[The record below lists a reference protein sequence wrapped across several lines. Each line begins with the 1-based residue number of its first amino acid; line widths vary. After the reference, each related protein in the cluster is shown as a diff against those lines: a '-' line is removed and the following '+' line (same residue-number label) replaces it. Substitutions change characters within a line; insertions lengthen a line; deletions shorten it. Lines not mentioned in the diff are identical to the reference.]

1 LIKKPWQGRFNRG
14 THELA
19 EKFSASIE
27 VDKRLFREDIEGSIA
42 HAKMLGRT
50 GIIQKIESE
59 KIVKGLK
66 EIQREIETG
75 TFPFRE
81 EYEDIHLNIEK
92 RLTDKIGEV
101 GGKLHTARSRNDQ
114 VALDMRLYLRGE
126 IDEILNLIKRLSTTL
141 LNLASKHL
149 DVIMPLYTH
158 LQRAQPVLLSHHL
171 LAYFEM
177 LRRERGRFVD
187 CRKRVN
193 VMPLGAG
200 AGAGTSFPID
210 RHYVAKLLGFPEIT
224 RNSIDTVSDRDFVV
238 EFISMSASLM
248 MHLSRI
254 AEELVLWSSKE
265 FDFIELGDE
274 FTTGSSIMPQKKNP
288 DIAELIRGKTGRVYG
303 CLITVLTLMKGL
315 PLSYNRDM
323 QEDKEPMFN
332 TADTVK
338 SCLEIMIEMIRNIK
352 FKPENMKKAAVE
364 GHTLATDLA
373 DYLARKGI
381 PFRQAHE
388 ITGEIVRYA
397 EQRDRE
403 IFELSISEL
412 KRFSNRIEEELLE
425 LLNLEGSV
433 TSRKSPSGTSK
444 QNVIKMI
451 KENKKEISKW

>member
-187 CRKRVN
+187 GRKRVN

-224 RNSIDTVSDRDFVV
+224 RNSIDSVSDRDFIV
-238 EFISMSASLM
+238 EFISTSASLM

-303 CLITVLTLMKGL
+303 YLITVLTLMKGL

-332 TADTVK
+332 TVDTVK
-338 SCLEIMIEMIRNIK
+338 SCLEIMIEMMRNLK

-373 DYLARKGI
+373 DYLARKGV

-388 ITGEIVRYA
+388 ITGEIIRYA
-397 EQRDRE
+397 EQKDRE

-412 KRFSNRIEEELLE
+412 KRFSSKIEEEALE

-433 TSRKSPSGTSK
+433 TSRKSLSGTSK
-444 QNVIKMI
+444 QNVLKMI
-451 KENKKEISKW
+451 KENKKQLSKW

>member
-1 LIKKPWQGRFNRG
+1 MIKKPWQGRFNRS

-42 HAKMLGRT
+42 HAKMLGKT
-50 GIIQKIESE
+50 GIIQKTESE

-81 EYEDIHLNIEK
+81 EYEDIHLNIER
-92 RLTDKIGEV
+92 RLIEKIGEA

-114 VALDMRLYLRGE
+114 IALDMRLYLRGE
-126 IDEILNLIKRLSTTL
+126 IDEILNLIKGLSTTL

-187 CRKRVN
+187 CRRRVN

-224 RNSIDTVSDRDFVV
+224 RNSIDSVGDRDFVV
-238 EFISMSASLM
+238 EFISASASLM

-254 AEELVLWSSKE
+254 AEELVLWSTRE
-265 FDFIELGDE
+265 FDFVDLGDE
-274 FTTGSSIMPQKKNP
+274 FTTGSSIMPQKRNP
-288 DIAELIRGKTGRVYG
+288 DIAELIRAKTGRVYG
-303 CLITVLTLMKGL
+303 HLITVLTLLKGL

-323 QEDKEPMFN
+323 QEDKEPMFD
-332 TADTVK
+332 TVKTVK
-338 SCLEIMIEMIRNIK
+338 SCLEIMIEMTRNIK
-352 FKPENMKKAAVE
+352 FKPDNMKKAVMK

-373 DYLARKGI
+373 DYLARKGV

-397 EQRDRE
+397 DEKGKE
-403 IFELSISEL
+403 ILELSLSEL
-412 KRFSNRIEEELLE
+412 KRFSPKIEEEALE

-433 TSRKSPSGTSK
+433 ASRRSLAGTSK
-444 QNVIKMI
+444 QNVVKMI

>member
-1 LIKKPWQGRFNRG
+1 LIKKPWQGRFNKS
-14 THELA
+14 THEAA

-27 VDKRLFREDIEGSIA
+27 VDKRLFKEDIEGSIA

-75 TFPFRE
+75 TFTFRE

-126 IDEILNLIKRLSTTL
+126 IDEILDLIKRLSTTL

-177 LRRERGRFVD
+177 LRRERDRFVD
-187 CRKRVN
+187 GRKRVN

-210 RHYVAKLLGFPEIT
+210 RRYVAKLLGFPEIT
-224 RNSIDTVSDRDFVV
+224 RNSIDSVSDRDFVV
-238 EFISMSASLM
+238 EFISTSASLM

-254 AEELVLWSSKE
+254 AEELVLWSTKE
-265 FDFIELGDE
+265 FDFIDLGDE
-274 FTTGSSIMPQKKNP
+274 FTTGSSIMPQKRNP
-288 DIAELIRGKTGRVYG
+288 DIAELIRAKTGRVYG
-303 CLITVLTLMKGL
+303 HLITVLTLLKGL

-323 QEDKEPMFN
+323 QEDKEPMFD
-332 TADTVK
+332 TVKTVK
-338 SCLEIMIEMIRNIK
+338 SCLEIMIEMMSNIK
-352 FKPENMKKAAVE
+352 FKPDNMKKAFAE

-373 DYLARKGI
+373 DYLVRKGV

-397 EQRDRE
+397 EQKGKE

-412 KRFSNRIEEELLE
+412 KRFSPKIEEEALE

-433 TSRKSPSGTSK
+433 TSRKSLGGTSK
-444 QNVIKMI
+444 QNVVNMI

>member
-1 LIKKPWQGRFNRG
+1 MIKKPWQGRFNRS

-19 EKFSASIE
+19 EKFSASIG

-42 HAKMLGRT
+42 HAKMLGKT

-59 KIVKGLK
+59 RIVKGLK
-66 EIQREIETG
+66 EIQREIESG
-75 TFPFRE
+75 RFPFRE

-92 RLTDKIGEV
+92 RLIDKVGEV

-126 IDEILNLIKRLSTTL
+126 IDEILNLIKGLSTTL

-177 LRRERGRFVD
+177 LRRERGRFID

-224 RNSIDTVSDRDFVV
+224 RNSIDSVSDRDFIV
-238 EFISMSASLM
+238 EFISTSASLM
-248 MHLSRI
+248 MQLSRI
-254 AEELVLWSSKE
+254 AEDLVIWSSKE
-265 FDFIELGDE
+265 FDFIDLGDE

-303 CLITVLTLMKGL
+303 YLITVLTLMKGL

-332 TADTVK
+332 TVDTVK
-338 SCLEIMIEMIRNIK
+338 SCLEIMIEMMRHIK
-352 FKPENMKKAAVE
+352 FKPENMKIAVME

-373 DYLARKGI
+373 DYLARKGV

-397 EQRDRE
+397 EQKGSE

-412 KRFSNRIEEELLE
+412 KRFSNKIEEELLE

-433 TSRKSPSGTSK
+433 ASRKSLSGTSK
-444 QNVIKMI
+444 QNVLKMI
-451 KENKKEISKW
+451 KENKNEISKW

>member
-1 LIKKPWQGRFNRG
+1 MIKKPWQGRFNKS

-19 EKFSASIE
+19 EKFSASID
-27 VDKRLFREDIEGSIA
+27 VDKILFREDIEGSIA
-42 HAKMLGRT
+42 HAKMLGKT
-50 GIIQKIESE
+50 GIIQKIESDR
-59 KIVKGLK
+59 IVKGLK

-75 TFPFRE
+75 TFPFRG

-92 RLTDKIGEV
+92 RLIDKIGEV

-114 VALDMRLYLRGE
+114 IALDMRLYLRGE

-177 LRRERGRFVD
+177 LRRERSRLID

-193 VMPLGAG
+193 VMPLGVG

-224 RNSIDTVSDRDFVV
+224 RNSIDSVSDRDFII
-238 EFISMSASLM
+238 EFISTSSSLM
-248 MHLSRI
+248 MHMSRI
-254 AEELVLWSSKE
+254 SEELVLWSTKE
-265 FDFIELGDE
+265 FDFIDLGDE

-303 CLITVLTLMKGL
+303 YLISVLALMKGL

-332 TADTVK
+332 TVNTVK
-338 SCLEIMIEMIRNIK
+338 SCLQIMIEMMRNIK
-352 FKPENMKKAAVE
+352 FKPDNMNKAVTG

-373 DYLARKGI
+373 DYLARKGV

-397 EQRDRE
+397 EEKGKE

-412 KRFSNRIEEELLE
+412 KRFSNKIEEELLQ

-433 TSRKSPSGTSK
+433 ASRKSLGGTSK
-444 QNVIKMI
+444 QNVLNMI

>member
-1 LIKKPWQGRFNRG
+1 LIKKPWQGRFDRS

-27 VDKRLFREDIEGSIA
+27 LDKRLFRQDIEGSIA
-42 HAKMLGRT
+42 HVKMLGRT

-59 KIVKGLK
+59 RIAKGLK

-81 EYEDIHLNIEK
+81 EFEDIHLNIEK
-92 RLTDKIGEV
+92 RLIDKVGEV

-114 VALDMRLYLRGE
+114 IALDMRLYLRGE
-126 IDEILNLIKRLSTTL
+126 IDQILNFIKGLSTTL

-177 LRRERGRFVD
+177 LRRDRGRFVD

-210 RHYVAKLLGFPEIT
+210 RHYVAKLLGFSEIT
-224 RNSIDTVSDRDFVV
+224 RNSIDSVSDRDFIV
-238 EFISMSASLM
+238 EFISTSASLM

-254 AEELVLWSSKE
+254 AEDLVLWSSKE
-265 FDFIELGDE
+265 FDFIDLGDE

-288 DIAELIRGKTGRVYG
+288 DIAELIRGKTGRIYG
-303 CLITVLTLMKGL
+303 NLIAVLTLMKGL

-323 QEDKEPMFN
+323 QEDKEPMFD
-332 TADTVK
+332 TVDTVK
-338 SCLEIMIEMIRNIK
+338 SCLEIMTEMMRYIK
-352 FKPENMKKAAVE
+352 FKPENMKKAVIE

-373 DYLARKGI
+373 DYLARKGV

-388 ITGEIVRYA
+388 ITGEIVRHA
-397 EQRDRE
+397 EQKDRE
-403 IFELSISEL
+403 IFELSITEL
-412 KRFSNRIEEELLE
+412 KRFSNKIEEELLE

-433 TSRKSPSGTSK
+433 ASRKSLSGTSK
-444 QNVIKMI
+444 QNVLKMI

>member
-1 LIKKPWQGRFNRG
+1 MIKKPWQGRFDRS

-50 GIIQKIESE
+50 GIIQKIESDR
-59 KIVKGLK
+59 IVKGLK

-75 TFPFRE
+75 AFPFRE

-92 RLTDKIGEV
+92 RLIEKIGEV

-114 VALDMRLYLRGE
+114 IALDMRLYLRGE
-126 IDEILNLIKRLSTTL
+126 IDEILKLIKGLSTTL
-141 LNLASKHL
+141 LDLSTKHL

-158 LQRAQPVLLSHHL
+158 LQRAQPVLLSHHM

-177 LRRERGRFVD
+177 VRRQRGRFVD

-200 AGAGTSFPID
+200 AGTGTSFPID

-224 RNSIDTVSDRDFVV
+224 RNSIDSVSERDFIV
-238 EFISMSASLM
+238 EFISTSASLM
-248 MHLSRI
+248 MNLSRI
-254 AEELVLWSSKE
+254 AEELILWSTKE
-265 FDFIELGDE
+265 FDFVDLGDE
-274 FTTGSSIMPQKKNP
+274 FTTGSSIMPQKRNP
-288 DIAELIRGKTGRVYG
+288 DIAELIRGKASRVYG
-303 CLITVLTLMKGL
+303 NLTTVLTLMKGL
-315 PLSYNRDM
+315 PLSYNRDL
-323 QEDKEPMFN
+323 QEDKEPMFD
-332 TADTVK
+332 TVHTVK
-338 SCLEIMIEMIRNIK
+338 SCLEIMTEMMRHIK
-352 FKPENMKKAAVE
+352 FKPDNMKKAVME

-373 DYLARKGI
+373 DYLARKNV

-388 ITGEIVRYA
+388 ITGEIVRYS
-397 EQRDRE
+397 EQKGKE
-403 IFELSISEL
+403 IFELSLDEL
-412 KRFSNRIEEELLE
+412 KRFSSKIDEEALE

-444 QNVIKMI
+444 QNVLKMI

>member
-1 LIKKPWQGRFNRG
+1 LIKKPWQGRFNRS

-42 HAKMLGRT
+42 HAKMLSKT

-59 KIVKGLK
+59 RIVKGLK

-92 RLTDKIGEV
+92 RLIDKVGEV

-114 VALDMRLYLRGE
+114 VALDMRLYVRGE
-126 IDEILNLIKRLSTTL
+126 IDEILNLIKGLSTTL
-141 LNLASKHL
+141 LTLASKHL

-177 LRRERGRFVD
+177 LKRERGRFID

-224 RNSIDTVSDRDFVV
+224 RNSIDSVSDRDFII
-238 EFISMSASLM
+238 EFISTSASLM

-254 AEELVLWSSKE
+254 AEELVLWSGKE
-265 FDFIELGDE
+265 FDFIDLGDE

-288 DIAELIRGKTGRVYG
+288 DIAELIRGKTGSVYG
-303 CLITVLTLMKGL
+303 YLIAVLTLMKGL

-332 TADTVK
+332 TVDTVK
-338 SCLEIMIEMIRNIK
+338 SCLEIMIEMMRYIK
-352 FKPENMKKAAVE
+352 FKPENMKKAVME

-373 DYLARKGI
+373 DYLARKGV

-388 ITGEIVRYA
+388 ITGEIVRHA
-397 EQRDRE
+397 EQKGRE
-403 IFELSISEL
+403 IFELPISEL
-412 KRFSNRIEEELLE
+412 KRFSNKIEEELFE

-433 TSRKSPSGTSK
+433 ASRKSLSGTSK
-444 QNVIKMI
+444 QNVLKMI

>member
-332 TADTVK
+332 TADTAK

-373 DYLARKGI
+373 D
-381 PFRQAHE
+381 
-388 ITGEIVRYA
+388 
-397 EQRDRE
+397 
-403 IFELSISEL
+403 
-412 KRFSNRIEEELLE
+412 
-425 LLNLEGSV
+425 
-433 TSRKSPSGTSK
+433 SRT
-444 QNVIKMI
+444 
-451 KENKKEISKW
+451 E

>member
-1 LIKKPWQGRFNRG
+1 MIKKPWQGRFNRG

-187 CRKRVN
+187 GRKRVN

-224 RNSIDTVSDRDFVV
+224 RNSIDSVSDRDFIV
-238 EFISMSASLM
+238 EFISTSASLM

-303 CLITVLTLMKGL
+303 YLITVLTLMKGL

-332 TADTVK
+332 TVDTVK
-338 SCLEIMIEMIRNIK
+338 SCLEIMIEMMRNLK

-373 DYLARKGI
+373 DYLARKGV

-388 ITGEIVRYA
+388 ITGEIIRYA
-397 EQRDRE
+397 EQKDRE

-412 KRFSNRIEEELLE
+412 KRFSSKIEEEALE

-433 TSRKSPSGTSK
+433 TSRKSLSGTSK
-444 QNVIKMI
+444 QNVLKMI

>member
-1 LIKKPWQGRFNRG
+1 MIKKPWQGRFNRS

-19 EKFSASIE
+19 EKFSASIG

-42 HAKMLGRT
+42 HAKMLGKT

-59 KIVKGLK
+59 RIVKGLK
-66 EIQREIETG
+66 EIQREIESG
-75 TFPFRE
+75 RFPFRE

-92 RLTDKIGEV
+92 RLIDKVGEV

-126 IDEILNLIKRLSTTL
+126 IDEILNLIKGLSTTL

-177 LRRERGRFVD
+177 LRRERGRLID

-193 VMPLGAG
+193 VMPLGAC

-224 RNSIDTVSDRDFVV
+224 RNSIDSVSDRDFIV
-238 EFISMSASLM
+238 EFISTSASLM

-265 FDFIELGDE
+265 FDFIDLGDE

-332 TADTVK
+332 TVDTVK
-338 SCLEIMIEMIRNIK
+338 SCLEIMIEMMRNIK

-373 DYLARKGI
+373 DYLARKGV

-397 EQRDRE
+397 EQKGSE

-412 KRFSNRIEEELLE
+412 KRFSNKIEEELLE

-433 TSRKSPSGTSK
+433 ASRKSLSGTSK
-444 QNVIKMI
+444 QNVLKMI
-451 KENKKEISKW
+451 KENKNEISKW